1 MRCLG
6 WIVGLGLA
14 ASAGAQTMTEFG
26 AAAAGGTVGGAAGK
40 KVSDGLT
47 NIFGKVDQQ
56 TKAAAKAAKEDPA
69 KADKPAET
77 PAAAITAGATSSSP
91 APAPAA
97 SSNSG
102 PASNPG
108 PSSNPS
114 PSLNPGPAPKPAPA
128 KKAVSAKVVPAS
140 AKRAEPPSVP
150 DPPALPSRPAVL
162 SKASEPRPQ
171 QPRPVVEV
179 APIVPPPPPPPPE
192 VTAENLRDIAPGA
205 AREDVL
211 KLGIPAA
218 RITMFGDDGHLLE
231 IYSYRAKNTT
241 FGVVRL
247 SDGAVS
253 KVELR

>member
-26 AAAAGGTVGGAAGK
+26 AAAAGGSVGGAAGK

-69 KADKPAET
+69 KADKPAPAPEAT
-77 PAAAITAGATSSSP
+77 IAPAATLSSP
-91 APAPAA
+91 AASPAPGPSANSGPA
-97 SSNSG
+97 SSPGPASNSG
-102 PASNPG
+102 PAS
-108 PSSNPS
+108 
-114 PSLNPGPAPKPAPA
+114 K
-128 KKAVSAKVVPAS
+128 PAS
-140 AKRAEPPSVP
+140 AKKVTSAKAASVSPKRAEPPSVP
-150 DPPALPSRPAVL
+150 DPPALPATHAAVV
-162 SKASEPRPQ
+162 SKAPERPQQ

-179 APIVPPPPPPPPE
+179 APIIPPPPPAPE

-231 IYSYRAKNTT
+231 IYSYRTKNTT

>member
-14 ASAGAQTMTEFG
+14 GFAGAQTMTEFG

-69 KADKPAET
+69 KADKPAAT
-77 PAAAITAGATSSSP
+77 PAAMTPAATSSSP
-91 APAPAA
+91 APD
-97 SSNSG
+97 
-102 PASNPG
+102 
-108 PSSNPS
+108 
-114 PSLNPGPAPKPAPA
+114 PGPAAGSKPAPA
-128 KKAVSAKVVPAS
+128 KKVASAKAAS
-140 AKRAEPPSVP
+140 ASSKRAEPPSVP
-150 DPPALPSRPAVL
+150 DPPALPTRPAVV
-162 SKASEPRPQ
+162 SKAPAPAPPAP

-179 APIVPPPPPPPPE
+179 APVVPPPPPPPE
-192 VTAENLRDIAPGA
+192 VTAENLKDIAPGA

-231 IYSYRAKNTT
+231 IYSYRTKNTT

>member
-1 MRCLG
+1 MRYLG
-6 WIVGLGLA
+6 WIVGLGLT

-47 NIFGKVDQQ
+47 AVFGKVDQQ

-69 KADKPAET
+69 KADKPAAT
-77 PAAAITAGATSSSP
+77 PAATITPAATSFSP
-91 APAPAA
+91 APAAAPA
-97 SSNSG
+97 
-102 PASNPG
+102 
-108 PSSNPS
+108 PSSNPAAGS
-114 PSLNPGPAPKPAPA
+114 KPAPSPQPAPA
-128 KKAVSAKVVPAS
+128 KRAAS
-140 AKRAEPPSVP
+140 AKAASTSSKRVEPPSVP
-150 DPPALPSRPAVL
+150 DPPAPPTHPAVV
-162 SKASEPRPQ
+162 SKAPAPPP

-179 APIVPPPPPPPPE
+179 AAVVPPPPPPPE
-192 VTAENLRDIAPGA
+192 MTAQNLKDIAPGA

-218 RITMFGDDGHLLE
+218 RITMFGDGGHLLE
-231 IYSYRAKNTT
+231 IYSYMTKNTT
-241 FGVVRL
+241 FGIVRL